1 MVLSLG
7 ACASVRI
14 TPPDVELA
22 GIEVRDASITH
33 LNFDAQLRI
42 YNPNR
47 DAIKIG
53 AVEYEMEL
61 NGERIFSSITYV
73 DEPVGPGES
82 IIVPL
87 RVSSAF
93 WDIISMFSK
102 LGTMQGIDFRLSGSV
117 EAGPRAG
124 GMATFDFERT
134 GKIDLRAS
142 PSGRGGAGSGS
153 RISPPAPGPR
163 QSAPRPHTPSSPGV
177 PHRPGDYI

>member
-1 MVLSLG
+1 MLSLS

-14 TPPDVELA
+14 TPPEVELA

-47 DAIKIG
+47 DTIKIG

-61 NGERIFSSITYV
+61 NDERIFSSVAYV

-87 RVSSAF
+87 RISSAF
-93 WDIISMFSK
+93 WDIIAMFSK
-102 LGTMQGIDFRLSGSV
+102 LGTMQGIDFRISGSV
-117 EAGPRAG
+117 EAGPG
-124 GMATFDFERT
+124 TGSMATFDFERT
-134 GKIDLRAS
+134 GKIDLRAG
-142 PSGRGGAGSGS
+142 PSGRGGSGGGS
-153 RISPPAPGPR
+153 RISPPAPGRSQPV
-163 QSAPRPHTPSSPGV
+163 PRPRAPTSPGTL
-177 PHRPGDYI
+177 PPSGDYI